1 MRDTKNYFIM
11 AQKTILKGNPLDDD
25 DVIYF
30 YRNVLIPHETHLK
43 CKWDD
48 IVDKVV
54 KQFKRDKGINSKQ
67 DIIQFLVKKKFSLA
81 RKRNK
86 NIDSLLLISKKSG
99 NQSNA
104 KLLMGHIRNAFAHN
118 NIRKEEDRYN
128 FLDRGY
134 FDKKTRSFKN
144 EITMIGSID
153 CELLKK
159 IINIFIK

>member
-1 MRDTKNYFIM
+1 M
-11 AQKTILKGNPLDDD
+11 AEKLVLKGNPLDDD

-30 YRNVLIPHETHLK
+30 YRKILIPYETHSK

-48 IVDKVV
+48 IVDREV
-54 KQFKRDKGINSKQ
+54 KQFKRDKGIHSKQ

-86 NIDSLLLISKKSG
+86 NIENLLLISKKCK

-104 KLLMGHIRNAFAHN
+104 KLLIGHIRNAFAHN

-128 FLDRGY
+128 FIDRGY
-134 FDKKTRSFKN
+134 FDKKTKSFKN

-153 CELLKK
+153 CELLNKL
-159 IINIFIK
+159 INALIK